1 MSERKILSFCIMA
14 ILSLTVAFSLVK
26 ASSVETV
33 QVGPLSEQM
42 LTFNLQ
48 TGQKFTGSLAISG
61 GSGEDIDFRVVDP
74 SGATIV
80 NLGRVSHGATF
91 EFTAQESGAYILHF
105 DNTFSLLSS
114 KTVNLTYDIGLP
126 SVLGIDF
133 GQFLIIIGVIVIL
146 LFVIVALAVALNR
159 RKRTSKAN
167 QPPPPPSNPS
177 QQKTN

>member
-1 MSERKILSFCIMA
+1 MTEKKGV
-14 ILSLTVAFSLVK
+14 LSLGTIIILLSVVVFSVK

-33 QVGPLSEQM
+33 QVAPLTEQM

-74 SGATIV
+74 SGASIV
-80 NLGRVSHGATF
+80 NLGRVSHGANF
-91 EFTAQESGAYILHF
+91 EFTAQESGAYTLHF
-105 DNTFSLLSS
+105 DNSFSLFST
-114 KTVNLTYDIGLP
+114 KTVSLTYDISLP

-133 GQFLIIIGVIVIL
+133 GQFLVIIIVVVIL

-159 RKRTSKAN
+159 RKRASKTK
-167 QPPPPPSNPS
+167 QPPPPPSNPQ
-177 QQKTN
+177 QQKIN